1 MPIVPSRARRI
12 QELIRGLRSNQPAR
26 RESAVARLTLLGPRA
41 VDALLRFLPTA
52 GSTARLAALEVLE
65 RLRDPRALPEILAL
79 AQSADGMVAQRAL
92 EVLGSFSVSKA
103 TAQLANALASS
114 SPGLRRAAAVGLV
127 RHQAAGLV
135 EATEPLLD
143 VLMDEAE
150 DDELRLFVLD
160 SLAALDPPLDSRT
173 LHPLL
178 ERLRASADATVADRA
193 ASLLSRQRGARPG
206 VTVPTL
212 LERLQA
218 SGPDDVDELEREL
231 DRASDPARVGPL
243 ADALGRLGGPSS
255 LPVLSRAL
263 ERLSASDDDERVTA
277 ARATAKGRIHGA
289 LAALD
294 SRLALFDLRE
304 MLRARPLRA
313 LPYLLEAA
321 AKVGD
326 ASVALALAALAAEGA
341 SLLDLCAPPFA
352 AIVRR
357 HRLRPSQASF
367 KSAPPE
373 HRAALLQLFE
383 TADAVKPGPAGE
395 TKRKTSTR

>member
-12 QELIRGLRSNQPAR
+12 QELIRDLRSTQRAR
-26 RESAVARLTLLGPRA
+26 RESAVAQLTLLGPRA
-41 VDALLRFLPTA
+41 VDALLRALPTA
-52 GSTARLAALEVLE
+52 GSAARLAALEVLD
-65 RLRDPRALPEILAL
+65 RLRDPRALPEIVAL
-79 AQSADGMVAQRAL
+79 AQSPDVALSQRAL
-92 EVLGSFSVSKA
+92 DVLGAFTVPRA
-103 TAQLANALASS
+103 TAQLAKSLGSS
-114 SPGLRRAAAVGLV
+114 LPVLRRAAAVGLV
-127 RHQAAGLV
+127 RHQAAGVV

-173 LHPLL
+173 LRPLL
-178 ERLRASADATVADRA
+178 ERLRASADATVANRA
-193 ASLLSRQRGARPG
+193 ASLLSREGERPSG
-206 VTVPTL
+206 VTVPAL
-212 LERLQA
+212 HERLQTA
-218 SGPDDVDELEREL
+218 GPEDVEDLEREL
-231 DRASDPARVGPL
+231 DRTSDPARVSPL

-255 LPVLSRAL
+255 LPGLARAL

-277 ARATAKGRIHGA
+277 ARATAKGRIHVA

-304 MLRARPLRA
+304 MLRARPVRA
-313 LPYLLEAA
+313 LPSLLDAA

-357 HRLRPSQASF
+357 HRLRASHASF
-367 KSAPPE
+367 KSARPE
-373 HRAALLQLFE
+373 HREALRQLFE
-383 TADAVKPGPAGE
+383 RAEATKPGPAGE
-395 TKRKTSTR
+395 RKRKRSAP

>member
-12 QELIRGLRSNQPAR
+12 QELIRDLRSTQAAR
-26 RESAVARLTLLGPRA
+26 RESAVAQLTLLGPRA
-41 VDALLRFLPTA
+41 VDALLRALPTA
-52 GSTARLAALEVLE
+52 GSAARLAALEVLD
-65 RLRDPRALPEILAL
+65 RLRDPRALPEVLAL
-79 AQSADGMVAQRAL
+79 AQSADAGVAERAL
-92 EVLGSFSVSKA
+92 EVLGAFTGPKA
-103 TAQLANALASS
+103 TAQLAKSLGSS
-114 SPGLRRAAAVGLV
+114 SPVLRRAAAIGLV
-127 RHQAAGLV
+127 RHQAAGVV

-173 LHPLL
+173 LRPLL

-193 ASLLSRQRGARPG
+193 ASLLAREGEAASG
-206 VTVPTL
+206 VTAPAL
-212 LERLQA
+212 HERLHTA
-218 SGPDDVDELEREL
+218 GPRDVDELERDL
-231 DRASDPARVGPL
+231 DHTSDPARIGPL

-263 ERLSASDDDERVTA
+263 ERLSAPDDDERVAA
-277 ARATAKGRIHGA
+277 ARATAKGRIHVA

-304 MLRARPLRA
+304 MLRARPPRA
-313 LPYLLEAA
+313 LPFLLEAA
-321 AKVGD
+321 DKVGD
-326 ASVALALAALAAEGA
+326 ASVALALAALAADGE

-357 HRLRPSQASF
+357 HRLRASQASF
-367 KSAPPE
+367 KSARAE
-373 HRAALLQLFE
+373 HREALRQLFE
-383 TADAVKPGPAGE
+383 RAAATKPGPAG
-395 TKRKTSTR
+395 KRKPSAR